1 MACRTTAVEDKYLDR
16 RAIARECEL
25 IVHFLD
31 FLRIPLSQWAGH
43 GRGPGWEVA
52 RAFDRFVVPT
62 RFVSISLDQRD
73 ARTPDDYS
81 DDARMLAGQR
91 ALGFLDNALTQLA
104 PIRDALAARRI
115 GDAT

>member
-1 MACRTTAVEDKYLDR
+1 MACRTTAVKDKYRDR

-31 FLRIPLSQWAGH
+31 FLRVQLGQWA
-43 GRGPGWEVA
+43 
-52 RAFDRFVVPT
+52 
-62 RFVSISLDQRD
+62 

-81 DDARMLAGQR
+81 DEARMLAGQR

-104 PIRDALAARRI
+104 PIRDALAADVVAARRI
-115 GDAT
+115 GDPA